1 MSLPVINAPT
11 YELAI
16 PSTKE
21 KIKYRPFLVKEEKI
35 LLLAMEED
43 DEKTITIA
51 LKQIIENCTDGKVD
65 VDKLALFD
73 LEFIFLR
80 IRAKSVGENVQV
92 SLLCEDDGETYVPV
106 EIPLEEI
113 KVVHTKGHKNKIKLT
128 KDIGITMRY
137 PQLNMMAMQTQGETP
152 TVEATFNILG
162 DCIENI
168 TEGETVHERA
178 DFNDEELKTF
188 LESLNTKQ
196 FQSIQQFFETMPKL
210 QHIVEVENPKT
221 KVVNTIT
228 LEGMQSFFE

>member
-43 DEKTITIA
+43 DEKTITVA
-51 LKQIIENCTDGKVD
+51 LKQIIENCTDGKID

-92 SLLCEDDGETYVPV
+92 SLVCQDDGETYVPV

-113 KVVHTKGHKNKIKLT
+113 KVMHTKGHKNKIKLT

-137 PQLNMMAMQTQGETP
+137 PQLNMMAMQSQGDTP
-152 TVEATFNILG
+152 TVEQTFNILG

-221 KVVNTIT
+221 KVMNTIT
-228 LEGMQSFFE
+228 LEGMQSFFA

>member
-35 LLLAMEED
+35 LLLAMEDGE
-43 DEKTITIA
+43 ETNITIA
-51 LKQIIENCTDGKVD
+51 LKQIIENCTFEKVD
-65 VDKLALFD
+65 VSKLPLFD
-73 LEFIFLR
+73 LEYIFLR
-80 IRAKSVGENVQV
+80 IRAKSVGEVAKL
-92 SLLCEDDGETYVPV
+92 SILCEDDGETYVPV

-137 PQLNMMAMQTQGETP
+137 PQLNMMAKQQTGETP
-152 TVEATFNILG
+152 TVEQTFDILG

-178 DFNDEELKTF
+178 DFNDEELRTF
-188 LESLNTKQ
+188 LESLSTNQ
-196 FQSIQQFFETMPKL
+196 FQDIQQFFETMPKL

-221 KVVNTIT
+221 KVMNTIT
-228 LEGMQSFFE
+228 LEGMQSFFA

>member
-43 DEKTITIA
+43 DEKTITVA

-80 IRAKSVGENVQV
+80 IRAKSVGENVKV
-92 SLLCEDDGETYVPV
+92 NLLCDDDGETYVPV

-128 KDIGITMRY
+128 KDVGLTMRY
-137 PQLNMMAMQTQGETP
+137 PQLNMMAKQQIGETP
-152 TVEATFNILG
+152 TVEQTFDILG

-188 LESLNTKQ
+188 LESLSTKQ
-196 FQSIQQFFETMPKL
+196 FQSIQDFFETMPKL
-210 QHIVEVENPKT
+210 QHTIELENPKT
-221 KVVNTIT
+221 KVMNTIT
-228 LEGMQSFFE
+228 LEGMQSFFA

>member
-43 DEKTITIA
+43 DEKTISLA
-51 LKQIIENCTDGKVD
+51 LKQIIENCTDGKVE

-80 IRAKSVGENVQV
+80 IRAKSVGENVKV
-92 SLLCEDDGETYVPV
+92 NLLCEDDGETYVPV

-113 KVVHTKGHKNKIKLT
+113 KVTYTKGHKKTVKLT
-128 KDIGITMRY
+128 KDIIITMRY
-137 PQLNMMAMQTQGETP
+137 PQLDMMAMQTQGDTP
-152 TVEATFNILG
+152 DVEKVFDILG
-162 DCIENI
+162 ECIENI
-168 TEGETVHERA
+168 TEGETVHERI
-178 DFNDEELKTF
+178 DFNDGELKTF
-188 LESLNTKQ
+188 LESLSSKQ
-196 FQSIQQFFETMPKL
+196 FQGIQNFFETMPKL
-210 QHIVEVENPKT
+210 QHTIEVENPKT
-221 KVVNTIT
+221 KVMNTIT
-228 LEGMQSFFE
+228 LEGMQSFFA

>member
-43 DEKTITIA
+43 DEKTITVA
-51 LKQIIENCTDGKVD
+51 LKQIIENCTDGKID

-92 SLLCEDDGETYVPV
+92 SLLCQDDGETYVPV

-113 KVVHTKGHKNKIKLT
+113 KVMHTKGHKNKIKLT

-137 PQLNMMAMQTQGETP
+137 PQLNMMAMQSQGDTP
-152 TVEATFNILG
+152 TVEQTFNILG

-188 LESLNTKQ
+188 LESLNTKK

-221 KVVNTIT
+221 KVMNTIT
-228 LEGMQSFFE
+228 LEGMQSFFA

>member
-43 DEKTITIA
+43 DEKTITVA
-51 LKQIIENCTDGKVD
+51 LKQIIENCTDGKID

-92 SLLCEDDGETYVPV
+92 SLLCQDDGETYVPV

-113 KVVHTKGHKNKIKLT
+113 KVMHTKGHKNKIKLT

-137 PQLNMMAMQTQGETP
+137 PQLNMMAMQSQGDTP
-152 TVEATFNILG
+152 TVEQTFNILG

-221 KVVNTIT
+221 KVMNTIT
-228 LEGMQSFFE
+228 LEGMQSFFA

>member
-35 LLLAMEED
+35 LLLAMEEG
-43 DEKTITIA
+43 DEKTISLA

-73 LEFIFLR
+73 LEFVFLR

-92 SLLCEDDGETYVPV
+92 SLLCEDDNETYVPV

-128 KDIGITMRY
+128 KDISITMRY
-137 PQLNMMAMQTQGETP
+137 PQLSMLAMQAQGETP
-152 TVEATFNILG
+152 DVAKVFDILG
-162 DCIENI
+162 ECIENI
-168 TEGETVHERA
+168 TEGETVHERV

-188 LESLNTKQ
+188 LESLSTQQ
-196 FQSIQQFFETMPKL
+196 FGDIQNFFETMPKL
-210 QHIVEVENPKT
+210 QHTVELENPKT
-221 KVVNTIT
+221 KVMNTIT
-228 LEGMQSFFE
+228 LEGMQSFFA

>member
-51 LKQIIENCTDGKVD
+51 LKQIIENCTDGKID

-92 SLLCEDDGETYVPV
+92 SLLCQDDGETYVPV

-113 KVVHTKGHKNKIKLT
+113 KVMHTKGHKNKIKLT

-137 PQLNMMAMQTQGETP
+137 PQLNMMAMQSQGETP
-152 TVEATFNILG
+152 SVEATFNILG
-162 DCIENI
+162 DCLENI

-188 LESLNTKQ
+188 LESLNTQQ

-221 KVVNTIT
+221 KVMNTIT
-228 LEGMQSFFE
+228 LEGMQSFFA

>member
-43 DEKTITIA
+43 DEKTITVA
-51 LKQIIENCTDGKVD
+51 LKQIIENCTDGKID

-80 IRAKSVGENVQV
+80 IRAKSVGENVKV
-92 SLLCEDDGETYVPV
+92 SLLCDDDGETYVPV

-137 PQLNMMAMQTQGETP
+137 PQLNMMARQQTVDTP
-152 TVEATFNILG
+152 TVDLTFDILG

-221 KVVNTIT
+221 KVMNTIT
-228 LEGMQSFFE
+228 LEGMQSFFA

>member
-1 MSLPVINAPT
+1 
-11 YELAI
+11 
-16 PSTKE
+16 
-21 KIKYRPFLVKEEKI
+21 
-35 LLLAMEED
+35 MEED
-43 DEKTITIA
+43 DEKTITVA
-51 LKQIIENCTDGKVD
+51 LKQIIENCTDGKID

-92 SLLCEDDGETYVPV
+92 SLLCQDDGETYVPV

-113 KVVHTKGHKNKIKLT
+113 KVMHTKGHKNKIKLT

-137 PQLNMMAMQTQGETP
+137 PQLNMMAMQSQGDTP
-152 TVEATFNILG
+152 TVEQTFNILG

-221 KVVNTIT
+221 KVMNTIT
-228 LEGMQSFFE
+228 LEGMQSFFA

>member
-35 LLLAMEED
+35 LLLAMEDGE
-43 DEKTITIA
+43 ETNITIA
-51 LKQIIENCTDGKVD
+51 LKQIIENCTDGKVN

-92 SLLCEDDGETYVPV
+92 SLLCDDDGETYVPV

-137 PQLNMMAMQTQGETP
+137 PQLNMMAKQQTGETP
-152 TVEATFNILG
+152 TVEQTFDILG

-178 DFNDEELKTF
+178 DFNDEELRTF
-188 LESLNTKQ
+188 LESLSTKQ
-196 FQSIQQFFETMPKL
+196 FQDIQQFFETMPKL

-221 KVVNTIT
+221 KVMNTIT
-228 LEGMQSFFE
+228 LEGMQSFFA

>member
-43 DEKTITIA
+43 DEKTITVA
-51 LKQIIENCTDGKVD
+51 LKQIIENCTDGKID

-80 IRAKSVGENVQV
+80 IRAKSVGENVQD
-92 SLLCEDDGETYVPV
+92 SLLCQDDGETYVPV

-113 KVVHTKGHKNKIKLT
+113 KVMHTKGHKNKIKLT

-137 PQLNMMAMQTQGETP
+137 PQLNMMAMQSQGDTP
-152 TVEATFNILG
+152 TVEQTFNILG

-221 KVVNTIT
+221 KVMNTIT
-228 LEGMQSFFE
+228 LEGMQSFFA

>member
-35 LLLAMEED
+35 LLLAMED
-43 DEKTITIA
+43 GDETNITIA

-80 IRAKSVGENVQV
+80 IRAKSVGENVKV
-92 SLLCEDDGETYVPV
+92 NLLCDDDGETYVPV

-113 KVVHTKGHKNKIKLT
+113 KVIHTKGHKNKIKLT
-128 KDIGITMRY
+128 KDVGLTMRY
-137 PQLNMMAMQTQGETP
+137 PQLNMMAKQQIGETP
-152 TVEATFNILG
+152 TVEQTFDILG

-188 LESLNTKQ
+188 LESLSTKQ
-196 FQSIQQFFETMPKL
+196 FQSIQDFFETMPKL
-210 QHIVEVENPKT
+210 QHTIELENPKT
-221 KVVNTIT
+221 KVMNTIT
-228 LEGMQSFFE
+228 LEGMQSFFA

>member
-43 DEKTITIA
+43 DEKTITVA
-51 LKQIIENCTDGKVD
+51 LKQIIENCTDGKID

-92 SLLCEDDGETYVPV
+92 SLLCQDDGETYVPV

-113 KVVHTKGHKNKIKLT
+113 KVMHTKGHKNKIKLT

-137 PQLNMMAMQTQGETP
+137 PQLNMMAMQSQGDTP
-152 TVEATFNILG
+152 TVEQTFNILG

-188 LESLNTKQ
+188 LESLNTQQ

-221 KVVNTIT
+221 KVMNTIT
-228 LEGMQSFFE
+228 LEGMQSFFA

>member
-11 YELAI
+11 YELAV

-21 KIKYRPFLVKEEKI
+21 KITYRPFLVKEEKI
-35 LLLAMEED
+35 LLLAMED
-43 DEKTITIA
+43 GNEKTISLA

-65 VDKLALFD
+65 VEKLALFD

-80 IRAKSVGENVQV
+80 IRAKSVGENVKV
-92 SLLCEDDGETYVPV
+92 NLLCEDDGETYVPV

-113 KVVHTKGHKNKIKLT
+113 KVTHTKGHKKTVKLT
-128 KDIGITMRY
+128 KEITVTMRY
-137 PQLNMMAMQTQGETP
+137 PQLEMMAMQAQGDTP
-152 TVEATFNILG
+152 DVEKVFDILG
-162 DCIENI
+162 ECIDNI
-168 TEGETVHERA
+168 TEGETIHERI

-196 FQSIQQFFETMPKL
+196 FESIQNFFETMPKL

-221 KVVNTIT
+221 KVMNTIT
-228 LEGMQSFFE
+228 LEGMQSFFA

>member
-35 LLLAMEED
+35 LLLAMED
-43 DEKTITIA
+43 GDETNITIA

-92 SLLCEDDGETYVPV
+92 SLLCQDDGETYVPV

-113 KVVHTKGHKNKIKLT
+113 KVMHTKGHKNKIKLT

-137 PQLNMMAMQTQGETP
+137 PQLNMMAMQSQGETP
-152 TVEATFNILG
+152 SVEATFNILG

-221 KVVNTIT
+221 KVMNTIT
-228 LEGMQSFFE
+228 LEGMQSFFA

>member
-43 DEKTITIA
+43 DEKTITVA
-51 LKQIIENCTDGKVD
+51 LKQIIENCTDGKID

-92 SLLCEDDGETYVPV
+92 SLLCQDDGETYVPV

-113 KVVHTKGHKNKIKLT
+113 KVMHTKGHKNKIKLT

-137 PQLNMMAMQTQGETP
+137 PQLNMMAMQSQGDTP
-152 TVEATFNILG
+152 TVEQTFNILG

-168 TEGETVHERA
+168 TEGETVHERI
-178 DFNDEELKTF
+178 DFNDTELKTF

-196 FQSIQQFFETMPKL
+196 FQSIQNFFETMPKL
-210 QHIVEVENPKT
+210 QHTVEVENPKT
-221 KVVNTIT
+221 KVMNTIV
-228 LEGMQSFFE
+228 LEGMQSFFA

>member
-35 LLLAMEED
+35 LLLAMED
-43 DEKTITIA
+43 GNEKTISLA

-65 VDKLALFD
+65 VEKLALFD
-73 LEFIFLR
+73 LEFVFLR
-80 IRAKSVGENVQV
+80 IRAKSVGENVKV
-92 SLLCEDDGETYVPV
+92 NLLCEDDGETYVPV

-113 KVVHTKGHKNKIKLT
+113 KVTHTKGHKKTIKLT
-128 KDIGITMRY
+128 KEITVTMRY
-137 PQLNMMAMQTQGETP
+137 PQLSMMAMQAQGETP
-152 TVEATFNILG
+152 DVEKVFDILG
-162 DCIENI
+162 ECIENI
-168 TEGETVHERA
+168 TEGETIHERI

-196 FQSIQQFFETMPKL
+196 FESIQNFFETMPKL
-210 QHIVEVENPKT
+210 QHTIEVENPKT
-221 KVVNTIT
+221 KVMNTIT
-228 LEGMQSFFE
+228 LEGMQSFFA